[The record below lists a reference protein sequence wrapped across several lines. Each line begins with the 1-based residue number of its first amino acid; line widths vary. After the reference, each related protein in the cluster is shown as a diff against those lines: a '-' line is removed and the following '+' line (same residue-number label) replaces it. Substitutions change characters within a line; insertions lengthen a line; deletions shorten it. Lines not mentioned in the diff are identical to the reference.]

1 MIRLILIFFLLQ
13 ATINFC
19 QAKTYGDSTVHAEFD
34 AVCTDSLFVVYF
46 NKSALDSRSLS
57 PGNNRPYNI
66 KFYGQASNG
75 SCSTNG
81 TSTTDINIHYTA
93 PVPGSLTNGTVYI
106 GTNLTENMCG
116 INIIASA
123 ENIIY
128 NTTIV
133 VTYGENPTPAIL
145 REEYDYYNVMCLMNR
160 SVEQQ
165 LEGSKVVV
173 IYRAP
178 GKESQNKTTNIP
190 LKLSVTDIDGQNKTN
205 YKVGEYLKFV
215 LDFESTRNVKAV
227 IQSCQAT
234 SDGSANEYSLVYN
247 KCKTEAGTSWMSMP
261 QAKKSE
267 FKTEAFRYLVGGG
280 SVYVQCF
287 VRVCLTSEDSPECTL
302 CNNTRK
308 RRDVGSN
315 SMMTSRSVDDS
326 AGDIALVQSKGFYII
341 EDDRELSTN
350 SNQSEGSESSTIL
363 SGTNGLII
371 IVLLSLIIFLIV
383 SVVIKRFF
391 FTASSRK
398 MTFSNGSGKD
408 NQMLESL

>member
-1 MIRLILIFFLLQ
+1 
-13 ATINFC
+13 
-19 QAKTYGDSTVHAEFD
+19 
-34 AVCTDSLFVVYF
+34 
-46 NKSALDSRSLS
+46 
-57 PGNNRPYNI
+57 
-66 KFYGQASNG
+66 
-75 SCSTNG
+75 
-81 TSTTDINIHYTA
+81 
-93 PVPGSLTNGTVYI
+93 
-106 GTNLTENMCG
+106 
-116 INIIASA
+116 
-123 ENIIY
+123 
-128 NTTIV
+128 
-133 VTYGENPTPAIL
+133 
-145 REEYDYYNVMCLMNR
+145 MNR

-178 GKESQNKTTNIP
+178 GKGSQNKTTNFP

-287 VRVCLTSEDSPECTL
+287 VRVCLTSETSPECTL

-308 RRDVGSN
+308 RRDVGST
-315 SMMTSRSVDDS
+315 SMMTSRSVDNS

-341 EDDRELSTN
+341 EDDRELSSN
-350 SNQSEGSESSTIL
+350 SNSDQSEGSESSTIL